1 MENQRL
7 FRLTSQSNDGVFN
20 TLFNEDIEI
29 APGSEIALQ
38 SAAFERQSARI
49 ILDNTNNELKF
60 SLLANKR
67 YTGRL
72 PTGTFTQL
80 QDGEDLLA
88 AAAKEMNLVTNM
100 EATTGQTTVGGF
112 VYSIDRGS
120 QWRAQLDSD
129 GKTEVTAK
137 TNEPVLVSTEWRE
150 AYPDEFVKTTQL
162 AGIDPPTINPGN
174 GGNESQWMQRSTTA
188 TVPASYN
195 ESYVYGKVRMVK
207 GTGCI
212 RTRLY
217 EIGDTTIGPDITA
230 TIGLVTDY
238 SKLTSG
244 TIADADIIWG
254 LQIAGNDTNYRF
266 KQGGGTAVWQDAG
279 VQPEQSSESGS
290 ADNDND
296 VLEIVLT
303 GKAALSYR
311 DGGGGQSVEMNIHRS
326 GNAVT
331 KLPLT
336 PDTTLFQDVDYYY
349 FISFHKPA
357 ADIKLDMVEADLDP
371 YLFDL
376 TTFQAEQ
383 ISTIPTVIRSG
394 FDNSIPADSR
404 SARFNVANAEVG
416 AFFGFLPGKPVRI
429 PSTDDS
435 DGFIQSS
442 LYRFTSE
449 TRAEFSVRAKN
460 YLVLFDELPLNSYD
474 SYARF
479 DVNARNANSGGSRRN
494 LLATVP
500 VKEDQLANTGVS
512 QVAFEPNTLDYIS
525 LRNNSTFLTRTLGCR
540 ILTSTYQPIVIDGMA
555 SLTLLIKQHC
565 KGSCG

>member
-1 MENQRL
+1 MQNQRL

-38 SAAFERQSARI
+38 SASFERQSARVE
-49 ILDNTNNELKF
+49 LNSDNNELKF
-60 SLLANKR
+60 SLQSGVR

-72 PTGTFTQL
+72 PTGTFSQL
-80 QDGEDLLA
+80 QDGESLLA
-88 AAAKEMNLVTNM
+88 AAEKEMNVVTDM
-100 EATTGQTTVGGF
+100 TETRGQVTVGGF
-112 VYSIDRGS
+112 PYSIDRGS

-129 GKTEVTAK
+129 GKTEITAK
-137 TNEPVLVSTEWRE
+137 TNEPVLVSTEWRLS
-150 AYPDEFVKTTQL
+150 YPDEFDKTTQL
-162 AGIDPPTINPGN
+162 AGVDPPTIETGVD
-174 GGNESQWMQRSTTA
+174 SQYMSRSATA
-188 TVPASYN
+188 TLPASYN

-212 RTRLY
+212 RARLY
-217 EIGDTTIGPDITA
+217 EIGDTTIGPDVTA

-254 LQIAGNDTNYRF
+254 LQVAGSDTNYRF
-266 KQGGGTAVWQDAG
+266 KEGGGTAVWQDAG
-279 VQPEQSSESGS
+279 VQPLQADESSE

-296 VLEIVLT
+296 VLEIIIG
-303 GKAALSYR
+303 GKAANSYAGESDR
-311 DGGGGQSVEMNIHRS
+311 QVVAMNIHRS
-326 GNAVT
+326 GEAVT
-331 KLPLT
+331 EIDV
-336 PDTTLFQDVDYYY
+336 DTNLFKESSVDYYY
-349 FISFHKPA
+349 FISFHQPE
-357 ADIKLDMVEADLDP
+357 ADIKLDMIEADLDP
-371 YLFDL
+371 YLFNL
-376 TTFQAEQ
+376 TTYSAEQ
-383 ISTIPTVIRSG
+383 ISSIPTVVRSG
-394 FDNSIPADSR
+394 FDNSIPADTR
-404 SARFNVANAEVG
+404 QGRFEFATTEVG
-416 AFFGFLPGKPVRI
+416 EFFGFLPGTPAKIPVAD
-429 PSTDDS
+429 TKE
-435 DGFIQSS
+435 GFIQSS
-442 LYRFTSE
+442 LYTFTSDM
-449 TRAEFSVRAKN
+449 RAEFSVHSKN

-500 VKEDQLANTGVS
+500 VKEDQLAGTGVS

-555 SLTLLIKQHC
+555 SLTILIKQHC
-565 KGSCG
+565 GGSCS